1 MKAIFKG
8 ETVVRTKLTLDTGL
22 EKLDGSD
29 VRYFVREPKLIHNCT
44 NEDWGIVLEKDLSFN
59 KIMLINSCIDEV
71 VLDGITLEFPDIV
84 YLNPEED
91 KVIFEVGGSYTIK
104 DKDEEEKIETYH
116 KLMEAYNK
124 QVRTREENEDNCC
137 GCGFCSKEGDFSGE
151 EYDEIKGFNEENI
164 EKKAMDDLN
173 EILTAFFGDVP
184 GFKCQLKIDIER
196 DTLYEVSLLVYRFF
210 RKEMKKKDGNRV

>member
-29 VRYFVREPKLIHNCT
+29 VRYFVREPKLIHKCT

-59 KIMLINSCIDEV
+59 KIMLIDSCIDEV

-84 YLNPEED
+84 YLNLEED
-91 KVIFEVGGSYTIK
+91 KVIFKVGGSYTIK

-116 KLMEAYNK
+116 KLMEAYNR
-124 QVRTREENEDNCC
+124 QVRT
-137 GCGFCSKEGDFSGE
+137 
-151 EYDEIKGFNEENI
+151 
-164 EKKAMDDLN
+164 EKRTKMIAVVVDSAQKRVTSL
-173 EILTAFFGDVP
+173 
-184 GFKCQLKIDIER
+184 ER
-196 DTLYEVSLLVYRFF
+196 NM
-210 RKEMKKKDGNRV
+210 MK

>member
-29 VRYFVREPKLIHNCT
+29 VRYFVREPKLIHECT

-59 KIMLINSCIDEV
+59 KIMLINSYIDEV
-71 VLDGITLEFPDIV
+71 VLDGIILEFPDIV
-84 YLNPEED
+84 YLNLEED

-124 QVRTREENEDNCC
+124 QVRTREENEDDCC

-151 EYDEIKGFNEENI
+151 EYDEIKGFNEEDI
-164 EKKAMDDLN
+164 EKKAMDDLDDLN

-184 GFKCQLKIDIER
+184 GFKC
-196 DTLYEVSLLVYRFF
+196 
-210 RKEMKKKDGNRV
+210 